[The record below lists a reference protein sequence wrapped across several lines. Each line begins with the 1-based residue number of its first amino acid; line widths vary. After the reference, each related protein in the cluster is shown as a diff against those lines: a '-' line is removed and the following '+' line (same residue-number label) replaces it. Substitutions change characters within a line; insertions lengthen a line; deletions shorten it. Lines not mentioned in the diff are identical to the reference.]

1 MWCFITGIKIMKKIP
16 VVALRIGA
24 LVVLLRQ
31 HHPLAD
37 PLNPLAKR

>member
-16 VVALRIGA
+16 VVALGVGA
-24 LVVLLRQ
+24 LVVLLGQ

-37 PLNPLAKR
+37 PVHPLAKR